1 MKTGFQ
7 YNKKNSSENTR
18 SPENPILEV
27 RIKNQDLGKTEGVA
41 TLLMIGDIGLSFISN
56 MSLVSNFKL
65 AIVKGISVTC
75 HMTDVKISKCLWS
88 F

>member
-27 RIKNQDLGKTEGVA
+27 RIKNEDLGKNRRSGN
-41 TLLMIGDIGLSFISN
+41 I
-56 MSLVSNFKL
+56 
-65 AIVKGISVTC
+65 
-75 HMTDVKISKCLWS
+75 TDDR
-88 F
+88 